1 MRLCFYFHVYLYM
14 FLIYVFFCVS
24 LQGEH
29 HSHNGGEDVTSR
41 QHDWCGRHGP
51 PWTHDWRIIHREP
64 EETLR
69 PQWDLCKSSGNN
81 AVVTIT
87 PNKLFGFCVCV
98 WGRCV
103 QPTFKTSIAG
113 LKMKRS
119 RDFSWLYCSRF
130 PQDIFFLLH
139 RWLRYRDHS
148 NQTIS
153 KSHHQ
158 GMAVTP
164 FKWCMKTRSWGQ
176 RISGGSVAHYSNFWR
191 KVVFEVL
198 CLYQTVPSGLQRAAI
213 FFFSCQLF

>member
-87 PNKLFGFCVCV
+87 PNKLFGFCVCEVVVFSPPLRPPSLV
-98 WGRCV
+98 WKWKCPETSHDSIV
-103 QPTFKTSIAG
+103 PVSLKTY
-113 LKMKRS
+113 
-119 RDFSWLYCSRF
+119 FSCY
-130 PQDIFFLLH
+130 I
-139 RWLRYRDHS
+139 
-148 NQTIS
+148 
-153 KSHHQ
+153 
-158 GMAVTP
+158 
-164 FKWCMKTRSWGQ
+164 
-176 RISGGSVAHYSNFWR
+176 GGSDT
-191 KVVFEVL
+191 ET
-198 CLYQTVPSGLQRAAI
+198 TVTRQSVNHITKEWQ
-213 FFFSCQLF
+213 